1 MTEIPN
7 LQKLE
12 KEIEPKALSYA
23 KSQGVAIE
31 QCIADRK
38 VEVWSQK
45 WEGDATGITE
55 EYITIFTYEF
65 YDSREQEKHVLYS
78 CTYGTNSDNG
88 FLAMKEEMDE
98 NFFRDMKAHNVI
110 TLQEVIEKYQP

>member
-7 LQKLE
+7 LQLLE

-31 QCIADRK
+31 HCIADRK

-45 WEGDATGITE
+45 WDGDATGIIE

-65 YDSREQEKHVLYS
+65 YDPNELEKHVLYS
-78 CTYGTNSDNG
+78 CTYGTDPDNG
-88 FLAMKEEMDE
+88 FLAMKKEMDE
-98 NFFRDMKAHNVI
+98 NFFRDLKAHNVI
-110 TLQEVIEKYQP
+110 SLQEVIERYQ

>member
-12 KEIEPKALSYA
+12 REIYPKALAYA

-31 QCIADRK
+31 NCIADRK
-38 VEVWSQK
+38 VELWPQK
-45 WEGDATGITE
+45 WEEDTTGITE

-65 YDSREQEKHVLYS
+65 YDHNEQEKHVLYS
-78 CTYGTNSDNG
+78 CTYGTDSDNG

-98 NFFRDMKAHNVI
+98 GFFRDWKDHNVI
-110 TLQEVIEKYQP
+110 TLQEVIERYQ